1 MRQKDNLLIP
11 AMLDAHFPLMKYAF
25 YSRQY
30 QPVILNNRKN
40 VTELGLRWVHND
52 MCYPCILNTGQ
63 MLGALRSRRFDLDH
77 TKLLMPTVGDACRGS
92 NYADLIR
99 RAVKLAGYPNVQV
112 LTMNLRHIDDE
123 NQLPITPKMVWR
135 ALFSLYYG
143 DLLMLLVQQV
153 RPYEKHRGD
162 TAKLRDHWYGVLGA
176 ELRDFRNLRLSVLKQ
191 RFTEI
196 THAFADIPRTGEKKQ
211 RIGIVGDLYTRYCSL
226 GNWDIVEF
234 LERSGCESLTD
245 GLSWYVLYYIDSHLR
260 RVNPAEAA
268 VYRLAEKLLS
278 HLQDAMIAAL
288 EAEGFFT
295 LPRLQT
301 LKSEAKGVVSH
312 EVAIGDGWLIGA
324 EVAGY
329 IRHGC
334 KKVLAIQPFG
344 CMANHVAGRGIY
356 ASIQRKCGGAV
367 VSADVDASG
376 TPVNV
381 YNRARM
387 LIDLSA
393 ELLVPEI

>member
-1 MRQKDNLLIP
+1 M
-11 AMLDAHFPLMKYAF
+11 
-25 YSRQY
+25 
-30 QPVILNNRKN
+30 
-40 VTELGLRWVHND
+40 
-52 MCYPCILNTGQ
+52 
-63 MLGALRSRRFDLDH
+63 
-77 TKLLMPTVGDACRGS
+77 
-92 NYADLIR
+92 
-99 RAVKLAGYPNVQV
+99 
-112 LTMNLRHIDDE
+112 
-123 NQLPITPKMVWR
+123 
-135 ALFSLYYG
+135 
-143 DLLMLLVQQV
+143 
-153 RPYEKHRGD
+153 
-162 TAKLRDHWYGVLGA
+162 
-176 ELRDFRNLRLSVLKQ
+176 
-191 RFTEI
+191 
-196 THAFADIPRTGEKKQ
+196 
-211 RIGIVGDLYTRYCSL
+211 
-226 GNWDIVEF
+226 
-234 LERSGCESLTD
+234 
-245 GLSWYVLYYIDSHLR
+245 LYYIDSHLR

-344 CMANHVAGRGIY
+344 CMANHVAGRGFY

>member
-30 QPVILNNRKN
+30 QPVILNNRRD
-40 VTELGLRWVHND
+40 VTALGLRWVHND

-63 MLGALRSRRFDLDH
+63 MLGALRSGRFDLQH

-99 RAVKLAGYPNVQV
+99 RAVRLAGYPQVRV
-112 LTMNLRHIDDE
+112 LTMNLRHIDDS

-143 DLLMLLVQQV
+143 DLLMILVQQV
-153 RPYEKHRGD
+153 RPYEQNRGE
-162 TAKLRDHWYGVLGA
+162 TNRLRDKWYAVLGA
-176 ELRDFRNLRLSVLKQ
+176 ELKDFRNLRIRVLRR
-191 RFTEI
+191 RFAEI
-196 THAFADIPRTGEKKQ
+196 AAEFAAIPRTDAKKQ

-226 GNWDIVEF
+226 GNWDIVDY
-234 LERSGCESLTD
+234 LERSGCESYTN

-260 RVNPAEAA
+260 KVSPAEAA
-268 VYRLAEKLLS
+268 VYRIAEQLLS
-278 HLQDAMIAAL
+278 RIQDDMIAAL
-288 EAEGFFT
+288 TDAGFYS

-301 LKSEAKGVVSH
+301 LKAEAKGAVSH

-329 IRHGC
+329 LGHGTR
-334 KKVLAIQPFG
+334 KVLAIQPFG

-356 ASIQRKCGGAV
+356 ASIQRKRGGAV

-387 LIDLSA
+387 LIDLS
-393 ELLVPEI
+393 ETLL